1 MHWFPGSFL
10 KNFHVSSVT
19 SWCLNIWQVSNP
31 GIEIAITMTSNS
43 FWTNSLACSYKINYC
58 QTFFPIKESKE
69 TSAKIYVVWLR
80 FCQTI
85 IKRLNNQTTLLCSQ
99 SNTAL
104 KQLFNSFFFSH
115 LFKVYFASSMESST
129 DLLCN
134 HIRIVLCKIKVSFNL
149 SAIKKM
155 AGPAKRK

>member
-1 MHWFPGSFL
+1 MLPPSLFSVLINNLTSTFQSAPSLNCGLMHWFPGSFL

-85 IKRLNNQTTLLCSQ
+85 IKRLNNQTTLLCS
-99 SNTAL
+99 
-104 KQLFNSFFFSH
+104 
-115 LFKVYFASSMESST
+115 
-129 DLLCN
+129 
-134 HIRIVLCKIKVSFNL
+134 
-149 SAIKKM
+149 
-155 AGPAKRK
+155 